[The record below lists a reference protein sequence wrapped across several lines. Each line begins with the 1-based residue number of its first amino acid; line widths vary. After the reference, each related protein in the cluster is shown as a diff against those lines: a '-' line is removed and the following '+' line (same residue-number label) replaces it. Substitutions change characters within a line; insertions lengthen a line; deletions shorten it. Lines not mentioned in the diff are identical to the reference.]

1 MKKAVLE
8 YKTPIW
14 KCNMGISK
22 FKRQLRMW
30 NEIEKGNFETQKVL
44 ELNWGRFNMLK
55 AVLEFDINS
64 IILFFF
70 FFSEYKKTIW
80 KSEA

>member
-1 MKKAVLE
+1 MPYFSYRFQITKKAVLE

-55 AVLEFDINS
+55 AVLEFDNQFNNS
-64 IILFFF
+64 VFIFRI
-70 FFSEYKKTIW
+70 
-80 KSEA
+80 